1 MKKLLS
7 LFGVLIFIGCIQA
20 HAEKR
25 RVTMEH
31 WQTSNVDGSTTVRR
45 YLMRIPIDV
54 YYDDDLRQIEIYGEE
69 DMDVQ
74 IYLRDENGNTITYSS
89 TINTILDVPDG
100 YSGLLSIWIESE
112 NWIFTGKLLFDIS
125 QTN

>member
-31 WQTSNVDGSTTVRR
+31 LQTSNVDGSTTVRR
-45 YLMRIPIDV
+45 SLMRIPIDV

-100 YSGLLSIWIESE
+100 YSGLLYIWIESE

>member
-45 YLMRIPIDV
+45 SLMRIPIDV

-100 YSGLLSIWIESE
+100 YSGLLSIWIDSE

>member
-7 LFGVLIFIGCIQA
+7 LFGVLIF
-20 HAEKR
+20 
-25 RVTMEH
+25 TMEH

-45 YLMRIPIDV
+45 SLMRIPIDV

>member
-31 WQTSNVDGSTTVRR
+31 LQTSNVDGSTTVRR
-45 YLMRIPIDV
+45 SLMRIPIDV

>member
-7 LFGVLIFIGCIQA
+7 LFGVLIFIGCLQA

-25 RVTMEH
+25 RVAMEH

-45 YLMRIPIDV
+45 SPMRIPIDV
-54 YYDDDLRQIEIYGEE
+54 YYDDDLRQIEISGDE

-74 IYLRDENGNTITYSS
+74 IYLRDESGNTITYSS
-89 TINTILDVPDG
+89 TINTVLDIPDG
-100 YSGLLSIWIESE
+100 YSGLFSIRIEGEDWIS
-112 NWIFTGKLLFDIS
+112 TGIIV
-125 QTN
+125 

>member
-45 YLMRIPIDV
+45 SLMRIPIDV
-54 YYDDDLRQIEIYGEE
+54 YYHDDLRQIEIYGEE

>member
-45 YLMRIPIDV
+45 SLMRIPIDV

-74 IYLRDENGNTITYSS
+74 YTCVMRMEILLPILQLLIPYWMFLTVIVDYS
-89 TINTILDVPDG
+89 PYG
-100 YSGLLSIWIESE
+100 
-112 NWIFTGKLLFDIS
+112 
-125 QTN
+125 

>member
-1 MKKLLS
+1 MKKLHL
-7 LFGVLIFIGCIQA
+7 LFGVLIFIGCLQA
-20 HAEKR
+20 HAEKS
-25 RVTMEH
+25 RVAMEK
-31 WQTSNVDGSTTVRR
+31 WQTGNVDGSTTVRR
-45 YLMRIPIDV
+45 SLMRIPIDV

>member
-31 WQTSNVDGSTTVRR
+31 WQTSNVEGSTTVRR
-45 YLMRIPIDV
+45 SLMRIPIDV

>member
-7 LFGVLIFIGCIQA
+7 LFGVLISIGCIQA

-45 YLMRIPIDV
+45 SLMRIPIDV

>member
-31 WQTSNVDGSTTVRR
+31 WQTSNVDGSTTDAA
-45 YLMRIPIDV
+45 L
-54 YYDDDLRQIEIYGEE
+54 
-69 DMDVQ
+69 
-74 IYLRDENGNTITYSS
+74 
-89 TINTILDVPDG
+89 
-100 YSGLLSIWIESE
+100 
-112 NWIFTGKLLFDIS
+112 
-125 QTN
+125 

>member
-7 LFGVLIFIGCIQA
+7 LFGVLIFIGCLQA
-20 HAEKR
+20 HAEKS
-25 RVTMEH
+25 RVSMEH

-45 YLMRIPIDV
+45 SPMRIPIDV
-54 YYDDDLRQIEIYGEE
+54 YYDDELRQIEISGDE

-74 IYLRDENGNTITYSS
+74 IYLRDESGNTITYSS
-89 TINTILDVPDG
+89 TINTILDIPDG
-100 YSGLLSIWIESE
+100 YSGLLSIRIEGEDWIS
-112 NWIFTGKLLFDIS
+112 TGKLLFDIS

>member
-45 YLMRIPIDV
+45 SLMRIPIDV

>member
-1 MKKLLS
+1 MKNLLS

-45 YLMRIPIDV
+45 SLMRIPIDV

>member
-31 WQTSNVDGSTTVRR
+31 WQTSNVDGRTVRR
-45 YLMRIPIDV
+45 SLMRIPIDV